1 MSTTMRK
8 NLSKRSVVLAKE
20 EVGVF
25 RNTISFFKFAK

>member
-20 EVGVF
+20 EEEVGVF
-25 RNTISFFKFAK
+25 KNTILLN